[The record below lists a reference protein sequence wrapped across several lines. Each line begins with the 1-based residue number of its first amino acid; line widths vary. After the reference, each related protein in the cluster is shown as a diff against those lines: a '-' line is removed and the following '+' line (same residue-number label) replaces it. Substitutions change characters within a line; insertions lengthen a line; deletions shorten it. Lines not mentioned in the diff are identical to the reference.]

1 MIEANEMLSTLS
13 DVIRRLDEL
22 GVAYMVTG
30 SFAMS
35 TYAIARTTLD
45 IDIVIE
51 VAGIDAD
58 RFTAKFEQDYYVS
71 SESVERSREHGLMF
85 NMLSNRTG
93 IKIDC
98 IPRKSDRFERE
109 KFERRRLAS
118 LGGVEF
124 WAIRKNDLIISK
136 LRWAKDSHSEL
147 QFRDVQRLLESGVT
161 DAEISSRTDEE
172 GLHEVWEAFKEWT
185 TQAQK

>member
-1 MIEANEMLSTLS
+1 MIEADEMLSTLS
-13 DVIRRLDEL
+13 DVTRRLDEL

-51 VAGIDAD
+51 IAGIDAH
-58 RFTAKFEQDYYVS
+58 RFATKFTNDYYVT
-71 SESVERSREHGLMF
+71 SESVERSRRQGLMF
-85 NMLSNRTG
+85 NMLSNATG

-109 KFERRRLAS
+109 KFERRRLAT

-124 WAIRKNDLIISK
+124 WAIDKNDLIMSK

-147 QFRDVQRLLESGVT
+147 QFRDVQRLLESGVP
-161 DAEISSRTDEE
+161 DEAIRTRVDEE
-172 GLHEVWEAFKEWT
+172 GLSEVWMAFKEWM
-185 TQAQK
+185 TQTQK